1 MHLYMK
7 IGKRNGKKKRKR
19 DFPAK
24 WAGGDFGPA
33 KVHARAATRG
43 SGPADP
49 QKRGTTR
56 GRHCGRGPMCQREEG
71 GNDIRG
77 EKGGPRR

>member
-24 WAGGDFGPA
+24 WAGGISAQPA
-33 KVHARAATRG
+33 H
-43 SGPADP
+43 
-49 QKRGTTR
+49 
-56 GRHCGRGPMCQREEG
+56 GRGE
-71 GNDIRG
+71 
-77 EKGGPRR
+77 